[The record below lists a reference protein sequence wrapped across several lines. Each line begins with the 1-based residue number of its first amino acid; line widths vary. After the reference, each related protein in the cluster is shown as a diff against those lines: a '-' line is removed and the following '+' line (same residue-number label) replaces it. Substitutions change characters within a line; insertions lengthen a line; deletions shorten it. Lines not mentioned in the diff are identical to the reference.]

1 MSVRHILGISS
12 GKDSVDRVESKPRP
26 SREVREAFGRGKRD
40 LREGFEKPSREQAVS
55 FVRVRIH
62 QE

>member
-26 SREVREAFGRGKRD
+26 LGEVQEA
-40 LREGFEKPSREQAVS
+40 KPSLS
-55 FVRVRIH
+55 KRINTKMKI
-62 QE
+62 

>member
-26 SREVREAFGRGKRD
+26 SGEVW
-40 LREGFEKPSREQAVS
+40 EGVEKPLREQAES
-55 FVRVRIH
+55 FVRVRIG
-62 QE
+62 

>member
-26 SREVREAFGRGKRD
+26 SREVRERFERPSRSQAEGKPKVRSWSEDSQKRD
-40 LREGFEKPSREQAVS
+40 
-55 FVRVRIH
+55 RVK
-62 QE
+62 